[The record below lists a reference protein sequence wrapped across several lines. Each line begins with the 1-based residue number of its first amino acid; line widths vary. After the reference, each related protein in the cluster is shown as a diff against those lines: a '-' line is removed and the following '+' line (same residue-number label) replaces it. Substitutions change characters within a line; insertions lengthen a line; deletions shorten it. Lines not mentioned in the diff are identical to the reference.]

1 MKQIYK
7 RRGKMN
13 KRRVLMDKRLSNMT
27 QLFNNGKKTASTVN
41 ITFTIEAV

>member
-13 KRRVLMDKRLSNMT
+13 KCRVLSDKRLHNMT
-27 QLFNNGKKTASTVN
+27 QLFTTGKKTASTVN
-41 ITFTIEAV
+41 ITLTIEAV